1 MKSLR
6 RILPFS
12 LALGI
17 LFSANA
23 ARSANKIAPQDAYAA
38 ALTNRGIIVDVR
50 EKSEIIETGIAELAI
65 WLPTSSI
72 ETRGQAFEDA
82 IKSWP
87 KEQKLIFYCRSG
99 RRSEKAADLFSKHGY
114 RTFNAGSIQD
124 WIDADL
130 PVKPFS
136 EVFTQ

>member
-1 MKSLR
+1 MKAMQRALN
-6 RILPFS
+6 FS

-17 LFSANA
+17 LFSAND
-23 ARSANKIAPQDAYAA
+23 ARSANKITPQEAYAA

-50 EKSEIIETGIAELAI
+50 EKSEIMETGIADLAI
-65 WLPTSSI
+65 WLPSSSI

-82 IKSWP
+82 LKSWP

-124 WIDADL
+124 WIDAEL
-130 PVKPFS
+130 PVKPFP
-136 EVFTQ
+136 ENFIQ